1 MRFRLSVLFVAICA
15 LLWSGAQVKAA
26 DAAGSSQGAGADEA
40 ALLCANAPSDF
51 VKPLPAPFDLW
62 MVIVCGPQSQA
73 LVPIEGMV
81 WFAHGTNDAISI
93 LALPPEAT
101 PLPKTD
107 DYDPS
112 YGVRFK
118 SLFATE
124 VKGEKFKRAV
134 SILSTTQA
142 NSENVLPAAEVEHV
156 FQLDAVSNIYD
167 MRYNIYFYLHGKLPR
182 AAIAC
187 IDACKKILYFDILTD
202 SDAKKRNAALALR
215 P

>member
-1 MRFRLSVLFVAICA
+1 MRFRLSLLFVAVCA
-15 LLWSGAQVKAA
+15 LLGGGAEINAA
-26 DAAGSSQGAGADEA
+26 AAAGASQGADADEA
-40 ALLCANAPSDF
+40 ALLCGNAPSDF
-51 VKPLPAPFDLW
+51 VKPMPAPFNFW

-81 WFAHGTNDAISI
+81 WFAHGTEEAISI

-124 VKGEKFKRAV
+124 VKGEKLKRAV
-134 SILSTTQA
+134 SILSTAQE
-142 NSENVLPAAEVEHV
+142 NSMNVLPAAEVERV
-156 FQLDAVSNIYD
+156 YQLDAVSNIYD
-167 MRYNIYFYLHGKLPR
+167 MRYNIYFYIRGTLPQ

-187 IDACKKILYFDILTD
+187 IDACNKFLYFDILTD
-202 SDAKKRNAALALR
+202 SAAKKRVAASALR